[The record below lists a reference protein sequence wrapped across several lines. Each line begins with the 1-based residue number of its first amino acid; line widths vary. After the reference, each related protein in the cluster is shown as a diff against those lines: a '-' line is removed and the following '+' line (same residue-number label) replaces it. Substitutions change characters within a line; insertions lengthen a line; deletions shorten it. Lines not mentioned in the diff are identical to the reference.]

1 MSLGPI
7 IDESNNPRYVN
18 DKNSAK
24 AKQILLLVWLVVGF
38 LLTVSYKSVLLSNLV
53 NIGYEKTIDTVDDM
67 LNSEKVLYSPGKSM
81 LPTLIKGDPRPKVKS
96 LTSIMEIGDFIK
108 ARSPKKVQEGYVFF

>member
-1 MSLGPI
+1 MLLSLGPI

-18 DKNSAK
+18 DRTSAK

-67 LNSEKVLYSPGKSM
+67 LNSEKVLCTPGKSM
-81 LPTLIKGDPRPKVKS
+81 LPILIRGDPRPKVKS
-96 LTSIMEIGDFIK
+96 LKNTMEVVDFTK
-108 ARSPKKVQEGYVFF
+108 ARWPKKVQEG